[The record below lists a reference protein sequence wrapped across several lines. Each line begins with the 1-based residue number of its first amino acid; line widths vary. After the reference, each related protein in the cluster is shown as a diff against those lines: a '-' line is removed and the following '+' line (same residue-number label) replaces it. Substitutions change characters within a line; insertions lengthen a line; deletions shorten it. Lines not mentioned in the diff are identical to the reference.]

1 MFCGKCGSE
10 IKESSL
16 FCPKCGEKIL
26 NNNNANDFIENKNT
40 IDYYSNISSKPL
52 EKCAWFAPVSILV
65 SFLLGIGV
73 DTLISTLQS
82 NYMNSEYGWS
92 SICYYI
98 AAVGGVL
105 SFIIKLIPFLITY
118 SIATSNI
125 DKRLSKITIAS
136 VYFLWFLSSI
146 PSIISTMIW
155 NICYGINLENNLDFY
170 FSIETLSIIQI
181 VVRSVFTLI
190 FAILSYFIVVKY
202 FNSIYVLTNE
212 NKIIEQITPTTI
224 EITDNFHQL
233 NHSTPIIQENM
244 YTPMKS
250 QKSKT
255 AAGLL
260 CFFLGEFG
268 IHRFYVGKVGTGIL
282 WLFTAGLF
290 GIGWFIDLIVILC
303 ASFKDSN
310 GLDLS

>member
-10 IKESSL
+10 IKDGSL
-16 FCPKCGEKIL
+16 FCPKCGEKIISS
-26 NNNNANDFIENKNT
+26 NNNNHKENQTSIN
-40 IDYYSNISSKPL
+40 YNFNINRKSL
-52 EKCAWFAPVSILV
+52 EKCAWFAPVSIIV
-65 SFLLGIGV
+65 SFLLGIGI
-73 DTLISTLQS
+73 DALISTLQS

-92 SICYYI
+92 NICYYI

-125 DKRLSKITIAS
+125 DKRLSKTATS
-136 VYFLWFLSSI
+136 SNYFLWFLSSI

-155 NICYGINLENNLDFY
+155 NICYGINLENNLDFS

-190 FAILSYFIVVKY
+190 LAILSYFIVAKY
-202 FNSIYVLTNE
+202 FKSVDDLINE
-212 NKIIEQITPTTI
+212 DNGIEQQPDTKT
-224 EITDNFHQL
+224 EIPNIYQQRNQIASSNL
-233 NHSTPIIQENM
+233 QPNVYI
-244 YTPMKS
+244 PMKS

-290 GIGWFIDLIVILC
+290 GIGWLIDLIVIIC
-303 ASFKDSN
+303 GGFKDSN

>member
-1 MFCGKCGSE
+1 MFCGKCGNE
-10 IKESSL
+10 VKDGSL
-16 FCPKCGEKIL
+16 FCPKCGEKIISSK
-26 NNNNANDFIENKNT
+26 NNNNTENQMPPIYNF
-40 IDYYSNISSKPL
+40 NINRKSL
-52 EKCAWFAPVSILV
+52 EKCAWFAPVSIIV

-73 DTLISTLQS
+73 DALISTLQS

-125 DKRLSKITIAS
+125 DKRLSKTAISST
-136 VYFLWFLSSI
+136 YFLWFLSSI

-155 NICYGINLENNLDFY
+155 NTCYGINLENNLDFS

-190 FAILSYFIVVKY
+190 LAILSYSIVGKY
-202 FNSIYVLTNE
+202 FQSIDVLINE
-212 NKIIEQITPTTI
+212 DKTIVQIAPAAI
-224 EITDNFHQL
+224 EITDNHQQL
-233 NHSTPIIQENM
+233 NQNTPIIQQNM

-250 QKSKT
+250 RKSKT
-255 AAGLL
+255 VAGLL

-290 GIGWFIDLIVILC
+290 GIGWLIDLIVILC
-303 ASFKDSN
+303 GSFKDSN